1 MGLHAASRRLRHVSW
16 ALGPPQPPSA
26 SPTAGAG
33 QEQEE
38 LRAVLDRHADSGFT
52 GAVSVCVDG
61 APVLREGVG
70 EASIELAVP
79 NAPSTIFRIGSCSKQ
94 FTALA
99 ILLLADRGVLRV
111 SDSLGARLYD
121 ETESAPHWRPLTV
134 HQLLT
139 HTSGICHSWAL
150 PFFTPHMA
158 VPLSLQDNIARFHEE
173 PLLFKPGAEGEFS
186 YSGLGYFL
194 LARLVEVRPRRPHTP
209 DPRCPS

>member
-1 MGLHAASRRLRHVSW
+1 M
-16 ALGPPQPPSA
+16 
-26 SPTAGAG
+26 
-33 QEQEE
+33 
-38 LRAVLDRHADSGFT
+38 LDRHADSGFT

-70 EASIELAVP
+70 EASIELNVP

-111 SDSLGARLYD
+111 SDSLGALMYD

-158 VPLSLQDNIARFHEE
+158 VPLSLQDNIARFHNE
-173 PLLFKPGAEGEFS
+173 PLLFKPGAEGEFA

-194 LARLVEVRPRRPHTP
+194 LARLVEVRPAGWLTLLPP
-209 DPRCPS
+209 AGSAPGPIALNGC